1 MATVKKEEELLT
13 KETLLKQWNSVEGKE
28 VGWGNPRRSIQND
41 IEDIRLRQLTHYQNY
56 YLGDRVDKQKEDTQK
71 MNTYRSVFSWKEK
84 YSVEYTYS
92 IVANDYYRKNIKCED
107 IEDALS
113 QINGDKTPEEA
124 EVGNFYFDEMDY
136 ESGFEINDEEDRE
149 LEMSIQDLSLK
160 QPISKRY
167 KVSLYLEQVSE
178 LFDDKNELIEVDDE
192 YHAKQLTQLIHEHAP
207 HLIVRSSVQQV
218 DAS

>member
-71 MNTYRSVFSWKEK
+71 MNTYRSVFSWKEN
-84 YSVEYTYS
+84 YSVEYTYG

-136 ESGFEINDEEDRE
+136 ESGFEIDDEADRE

>member
-84 YSVEYTYS
+84 YSVEYTFS

>member
-136 ESGFEINDEEDRE
+136 ESGFEIDDEADRE

-178 LFDDKNELIEVDDE
+178 LFDDKNELIEIDDE

>member
-84 YSVEYTYS
+84 YSVEYTYG

-149 LEMSIQDLSLK
+149 LEMSIQYLSLK

>member
-84 YSVEYTYS
+84 YSVEYTFS

-136 ESGFEINDEEDRE
+136 ESGFEI
-149 LEMSIQDLSLK
+149 
-160 QPISKRY
+160 
-167 KVSLYLEQVSE
+167 
-178 LFDDKNELIEVDDE
+178 DDE
-192 YHAKQLTQLIHEHAP
+192 HNCEKEVIDNGKGDSEEIKNDKISIKNFFKSCL
-207 HLIVRSSVQQV
+207 
-218 DAS
+218 

>member
-84 YSVEYTYS
+84 YSVEYTYG

-160 QPISKRY
+160 QPISKRCY
-167 KVSLYLEQVSE
+167 QYQTI
-178 LFDDKNELIEVDDE
+178 NLIPISSD
-192 YHAKQLTQLIHEHAP
+192 LIN
-207 HLIVRSSVQQV
+207 
-218 DAS
+218 

>member
-1 MATVKKEEELLT
+1 
-13 KETLLKQWNSVEGKE
+13 
-28 VGWGNPRRSIQND
+28 
-41 IEDIRLRQLTHYQNY
+41 
-56 YLGDRVDKQKEDTQK
+56 

-136 ESGFEINDEEDRE
+136 ESGFEIDDEAVRE

>member
-84 YSVEYTYS
+84 YSVEYTYG

-136 ESGFEINDEEDRE
+136 ESGFEIDDEADRE

>member
-84 YSVEYTYS
+84 YSVEYTYG
-92 IVANDYYRKNIKCED
+92 IVANDYYGKNIKCED

-178 LFDDKNELIEVDDE
+178 LFDDKNELIEIDDE

>member
-71 MNTYRSVFSWKEK
+71 MNTYRSVLSWKEK
-84 YSVEYTYS
+84 YSVEYTYG

>member
-84 YSVEYTYS
+84 YSVEYTYG

-178 LFDDKNELIEVDDE
+178 LFDDKNELIEIDDE

>member
-136 ESGFEINDEEDRE
+136 ESGFEIDDEADRE

>member
-178 LFDDKNELIEVDDE
+178 LFDDKNELIEIDDE

>member
-84 YSVEYTYS
+84 YSVEYTYG

>member
-84 YSVEYTYS
+84 YSVEYTYG

-149 LEMSIQDLSLK
+149 LEMSIYDLSLK